1 MYPRERLEYERQIWK
16 QKSSLRTLKADY
28 YAQVRALL
36 PAQRKRVV
44 ELGSGCGGLK
54 ESIPGVIQT
63 DIFPTPWVDV
73 VTAAER
79 LPFADASVDGLIGL
93 DVLHHLEEPLRF
105 FREAAR
111 VLRAGGRLILI
122 DPYVSLGS
130 WLPWHCLHHE
140 ACSMREP
147 YDLNGRFDREN
158 NARATLWFDGNRART
173 EAQIRPLRLEAL
185 KTFDLF
191 YYPLTGGFR
200 PWSLIPSGAA
210 PLLLRA
216 DRWLGRWLGRWF
228 GYRILLAFEK
238 GAAA

>member
-1 MYPRERLEYERQIWK
+1 M
-16 QKSSLRTLKADY
+16 LKTDY
-28 YAQVRALL
+28 YNQVRALL
-36 PAQRKRVV
+36 PAQGKRVV

-73 VTAAER
+73 VTTAER
-79 LPFADASVDGLIGL
+79 LPFAGGSLDGLIGL

-105 FREAAR
+105 FHEAAR
-111 VLRAGGRLILI
+111 VLRAGGRLVLI

-130 WLPWHCLHHE
+130 WVPWHYLHHE

-147 YDLNGRFDREN
+147 YNLAGRFEREN

-173 EAQIRPLRLEAL
+173 EAQILPLRLQVL

-200 PWSLIPSGAA
+200 PWSLIPPMAA
-210 PLLLRA
+210 RELLRA
-216 DRWLGRWLGRWF
+216 DRWLGRRLGRWL

>member
-1 MYPRERLEYERQIWK
+1 MYPSERLEYERQIWK
-16 QKSSLRTLKADY
+16 RKPSLRTLKADY

-36 PAQRKRVV
+36 PEKGARVV

-63 DIFPTPWVDV
+63 DIHPTPWVDV
-73 VTAAER
+73 VTVAER
-79 LPFADASVDGLIGL
+79 LPFAGGALDGLIGL
-93 DVLHHLEEPLRF
+93 DILHHLEEPLSF

-111 VLRAGGRLILI
+111 VLRPGGRLVVIE
-122 DPYVSLGS
+122 PYVSAGS
-130 WLPWHCLHHE
+130 WVSWHYLHHE
-140 ACSMREP
+140 ACSMKEP
-147 YDLNGRFDREN
+147 YNLAGKFVREN
-158 NARATLWFDGNRART
+158 NARATLWFDGNRSRT
-173 EAQIRPLRLEAL
+173 EQQIRPLRLKAL

-200 PWSLIPSGAA
+200 PWTLIPAPAA
-210 PLLLRA
+210 RGLLKA

-238 GAAA
+238 EATA

>member
-1 MYPRERLEYERQIWK
+1 MYPRERLEYERQVWK
-16 QKSSLRTLKADY
+16 RKPSLRILKADY
-28 YAQVRALL
+28 YAQVRDHL
-36 PAQRKRVV
+36 PPGGRKVV

-79 LPFADASVDGLIGL
+79 LPFADGSVDGLIGL

-111 VLRAGGRLILI
+111 VLQAGGRLILI

-130 WLPWHCLHHE
+130 WIPWHYLHHE
-140 ACSMREP
+140 ACLMREP
-147 YDLNGRFDREN
+147 YSLAGRFEREN

-173 EAQIRPLRLEAL
+173 EALIRPLRLQTM

-200 PWSLIPSGAA
+200 PWSLIPPGFARG
-210 PLLLRA
+210 LLRA
-216 DRWLGRWLGRWF
+216 DRWLGNWLGRWL
-228 GYRILLAFEK
+228 GYRMLLVFEK
-238 GAAA
+238 APV